1 MPQGG
6 GRGGSSSFT
15 ILNVAEKPSVARAL
29 ASVFSQIPNSRDS
42 QPIRNQAAQ
51 IFVIDNVIFPSV
63 LNQGSGNVIN
73 GNHNGFDRPHKM
85 IVTSVRGHL
94 ASQDFPPT
102 YGWNSCPPI
111 SLFEAPIQTFYR
123 DDMKPL
129 QQMLQNQAKNVDAII
144 LWLDCD
150 REGEAICDEVRTAC
164 LDGNQRLRDKVYRAK
179 FSTVLPQEINRA
191 LRSLGRVNEAFVQ
204 AVQARSE
211 HDLRVGAA
219 FTRFQTLR
227 LQKKFEEF
235 ADGSM
240 GVVSYGPCQ

>member
-1 MPQGG
+1 MVQGG
-6 GRGGSSSFT
+6 GSIT

-29 ASVFSQIPNSRDS
+29 AAVFSQIPQSRDLG
-42 QPIRNQAAQ
+42 PIRGEAAQ
-51 IFVIDNVIFPSV
+51 IFAIDNVLFPSV
-63 LNQGSGNVIN
+63 TTQGN
-73 GNHNGFDRPHKM
+73 GNMIHGNNYNRSHKM

-94 ASQDFPPT
+94 ASQDFPPN
-102 YGWNSCPPI
+102 YGWNSCPPV
-111 SLFEAPIQTFYR
+111 SLFEAPIETFYR
-123 DDMKPL
+123 NDMEPL
-129 QQMLQNQAKNVDAII
+129 QRMLKNQSRGVDAII

-150 REGEAICDEVRTAC
+150 REGEAICDEVRTVC
-164 LDGNQRLRDKVYRAK
+164 LESKPGLRQKVYRAK
-179 FSTVLPQEINRA
+179 FSTVLPQEIMRA
-191 LRSLGRVNEAFVQ
+191 LRSLGRVNESFVQ

-227 LQKKFEEF
+227 LQKNFEEF